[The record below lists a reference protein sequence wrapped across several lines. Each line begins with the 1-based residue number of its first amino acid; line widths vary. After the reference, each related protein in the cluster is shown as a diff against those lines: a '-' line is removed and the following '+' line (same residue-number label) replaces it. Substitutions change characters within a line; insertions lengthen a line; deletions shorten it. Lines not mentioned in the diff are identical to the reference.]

1 MLEYTI
7 MQKINV
13 LQSVIKV
20 QGKIFH
26 NDGRRRIDIKK
37 PIRDIFEPLEGGQTT
52 IVYTME
58 LCLSKKK
65 SSLFR
70 IKTSA
75 VSWLKEQAGT

>member
-1 MLEYTI
+1 
-7 MQKINV
+7 MQQIDV
-13 LQSVIKV
+13 LQSIIKV
-20 QGKIFH
+20 QGKVFY

-65 SSLFR
+65 VIARTQELIENDVIPVLFYFA
-70 IKTSA
+70 K
-75 VSWLKEQAGT
+75 KE

>member
-1 MLEYTI
+1 
-7 MQKINV
+7 MQKIDV

-65 SSLFR
+65 VIERTKELIEDDVIPVLFYFA
-70 IKTSA
+70 K
-75 VSWLKEQAGT
+75 KE